1 MPEPIVNTPAPA
13 APAAGAPTPE
23 AKPAEGSKPGAPAEK
38 MYTVKVNGKEEQWP
52 ESKVLER
59 ASKAEGAE
67 AAMKKAAEL
76 EKAFNNFVANTQ
88 DPEKLLGLLQHP
100 ALKYDEAKQEIL
112 VTKLLSSKSPRVVQA
127 VKKWLY
133 DNEIAPAMMD
143 PKERELQE
151 LRAEKERLARE
162 ADERKAKE
170 AETAKQVAVAKKWN
184 EFRVAIGEALKA
196 ESLPQAEGVVARVA
210 RYALLQRKM
219 NKPVDLADA
228 AKRVKADLV
237 KEYEERFNGLNED
250 NILDHIPAGVAEL
263 INKAFL
269 KRAKKDAA
277 PTLPDATVPRTDSNA
292 PSLEDTLRAVQ
303 RGKKVFQD

>member
-1 MPEPIVNTPAPA
+1 MLEPTVSTPAPA
-13 APAAGAPTPE
+13 PAAAAPAPE
-23 AKPAEGSKPGAPAEK
+23 ANKPAEGSKPGAPTER
-38 MYTVKVNGKEEQWP
+38 MYKVKVNGKEEEWP

-76 EKAFNNFVANTQ
+76 EKAFNNFVSSTQ

-100 ALKYDEAKQEIL
+100 ALKYDEAKQEVL

-151 LRAEKERLARE
+151 LRAEKERLAKE
-162 ADERKAKE
+162 AEERKSKE
-170 AETAKQVAVAKKWN
+170 EETAKQVAVAKKWN
-184 EFRVAIGEALKA
+184 EFRIAIGEALKA
-196 ESLPQAEGVVARVA
+196 ENLPQAEGVVARVA
-210 RYALLQRKM
+210 RYALLQRRM
-219 NKPVDLADA
+219 NKPVDLAEA
-228 AKRVKADLV
+228 AKRVKADLS
-237 KEYEERFNGLNED
+237 KEYDDRFKGLNED

-269 KRAKKDAA
+269 KRAKKDAN
-277 PTLPDATVPRTDSNA
+277 PTLPGATAPVAESNA
-292 PSLEDTLRAVQ
+292 PSLDETLRAVG